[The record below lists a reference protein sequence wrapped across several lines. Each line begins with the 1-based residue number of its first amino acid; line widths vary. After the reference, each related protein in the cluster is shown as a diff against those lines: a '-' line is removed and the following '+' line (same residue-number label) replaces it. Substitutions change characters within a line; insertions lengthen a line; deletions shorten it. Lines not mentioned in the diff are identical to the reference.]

1 MSKVKLVSVLTAL
14 FLFGAGSSLV
24 IGEESSTKSQTPPGT
39 ATEHATHD
47 VSAKSAPPS
56 EHEKHEAG
64 KPIGGETTPS
74 AHAGHDM
81 GQMSGMDDMKK
92 QDDAMMAHMK
102 SMQVLMEK
110 INATQNPNERK
121 KLMHEH
127 MTAMASGMKMMREMD
142 GKMMMGMMKSGKCPM
157 MEMMS
162 TPQGQTE
169 MKGKM
174 GDMTMCHQMMQQ
186 KADMNHSMMEQI
198 IKSQEQLLNL
208 TK

>member
-1 MSKVKLVSVLTAL
+1 MSKIKLVSVLTAL
-14 FLFGAGSSLV
+14 FFFGAGSSLV
-24 IGEESSTKSQTPPGT
+24 MGEESSNKSLTPPNP
-39 ATEHATHD
+39 TEHATHD
-47 VSAKSAPPS
+47 ASAKSSTPS
-56 EHEKHEAG
+56 EHEKHEVG
-64 KPIGGETTPS
+64 KPIGGTPPS
-74 AHAGHDM
+74 AHTGHDM

-92 QDDAMMAHMK
+92 QDEAMMAHMK

-110 INATQNPNERK
+110 IDATKNPTERK

-127 MTAMASGMKMMREMD
+127 MTAMASVIQMMREKD
-142 GKMMMGMMKSGKCPM
+142 DKMMMGMMKSGKCPM

-162 TPQGQTE
+162 TPQGQAG
-169 MKGKM
+169 MKEKM
-174 GDMTMCHQMMQQ
+174 GDMTMCHQMMQK

>member
-1 MSKVKLVSVLTAL
+1 MSKIKLLSVLTAL
-14 FLFGAGSSLV
+14 FLFGSGSSL
-24 IGEESSTKSQTPPGT
+24 IMGEENSTKSLTPPST
-39 ATEHATHD
+39 LTDHATRD
-47 VSAKSAPPS
+47 ASAKSSAPT

-64 KPIGGETTPS
+64 IPIVDSSPS
-74 AHAGHDM
+74 AHAGHNM

-92 QDDAMMAHMK
+92 QDEAMMEHMK

-110 INATQNPNERK
+110 IDATKTPTERK

-127 MTAMASGMKMMREMD
+127 MTAMASGVKMMREKD
-142 GKMMMGMMKSGKCPM
+142 NKMMMGMMKSGKCPM

-162 TPQGQTE
+162 IPQGQAG
-169 MKGKM
+169 MKEKM
-174 GDMTMCHQMMQQ
+174 GDMTMCHQMMQK

-198 IKSQEQLLNL
+198 IKSQEQLLNI